1 MVVDVRIGI
10 IEPPHVRI
18 TEKNLKHT
26 KIAFIQQKHLLSAE
40 TEQLLRARRMQPQ
53 GSHTWGHCELCKGA
67 VEAENR
73 DPKWGWVGRQVFK
86 GFLPKVGAR

>member
-26 KIAFIQQKHLLSAE
+26 KIAFIQHKHLLPCAE
-40 TEQLLRARRMQPQ
+40 TEQLLHARRMQP
-53 GSHTWGHCELCKGA
+53 
-67 VEAENR
+67 
-73 DPKWGWVGRQVFK
+73 
-86 GFLPKVGAR
+86 